1 MQDTF
6 TVSHVLIA
14 QGRDDLTDTR
24 WLMLPELVV
33 GLDQTSVW
41 PLTDALF
48 APVTWWQWLDPRQTS
63 QRTNVQILS
72 PESVAVFRKFRD
84 LT

>member
-6 TVSHVLIA
+6 AVSHVPIA
-14 QGRDDLTDTR
+14 QGTDDLTDTR

-48 APVTWWQWLDPRQTS
+48 APVTW
-63 QRTNVQILS
+63 
-72 PESVAVFRKFRD
+72 
-84 LT
+84 